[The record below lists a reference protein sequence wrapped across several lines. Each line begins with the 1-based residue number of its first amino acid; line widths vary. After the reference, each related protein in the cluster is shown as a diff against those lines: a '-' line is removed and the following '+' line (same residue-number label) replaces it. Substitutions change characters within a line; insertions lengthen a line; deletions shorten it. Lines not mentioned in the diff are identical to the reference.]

1 MGNKYKNPV
10 VPLVLALY
18 GHPDAGGFWEEQ
30 CDAAVKSCGFQ
41 DFKDSGW
48 RSTYWHPKEK
58 ALLVVYVDD
67 FNLSAPAKAHDRL
80 WKQLRAQ
87 LNLEEPSDPNRFL
100 GCYKRAF
107 AAKAKDLEKILQH
120 KPELYPRAEA
130 EKREAAR
137 PKPLKSL
144 DDYEPDTNVKG
155 YVYDMDEYVGKNVA
169 RYRKETGAK
178 KKLKKVATPFSR

>member
-1 MGNKYKNPV
+1 MGSEMCIRDRNPV

-30 CDAAVKSCGFQ
+30 CDAAVKSCGFT

-67 FNLSAPAKAHDRL
+67 FNLSAPAAAQSRL
-80 WKQLRAQ
+80 WKQLMAK
-87 LNLEEPSDPNRFL
+87 LNLEEPSEPNRFL

-107 AAKAKDLEKILQH
+107 TAKAKDLERSSSISQSYTQGQK
-120 KPELYPRAEA
+120 R
-130 EKREAAR
+130 KREKQRGQSLSVAS
-137 PKPLKSL
+137 KNIILKQRCAGMFTIWMNMS
-144 DDYEPDTNVKG
+144 ERT
-155 YVYDMDEYVGKNVA
+155 
-169 RYRKETGAK
+169 
-178 KKLKKVATPFSR
+178 